1 MMNDT
6 IDILDAYIVNIGIEF
21 EIVTLNNYNKRE
33 VVLRCIEMLKRY
45 FDINRWQINQ
55 PIIKTDINYQLAL
68 VEGVQNVTMMRIYN
82 KVGGNYSIFKYDL
95 NTAEPLNDEGEKGGI
110 IYPSVDPMIFE
121 VKFPNTD
128 IEGRAR

>member
-1 MMNDT
+1 
-6 IDILDAYIVNIGIEF
+6 
-21 EIVTLNNYNKRE
+21 
-33 VVLRCIEMLKRY
+33 
-45 FDINRWQINQ
+45 
-55 PIIKTDINYQLAL
+55 
-68 VEGVQNVTMMRIYN
+68 MMRIYN
-82 KVGGNYSIFKYDL
+82 KAGGNYSIFKYDL

>member
-1 MMNDT
+1 MKYIYERNPDT
-6 IDILDAYIVNIGIEF
+6 GDIFRREF
-21 EIVTLNNYNKRE
+21 NNYNKRE